1 MAGGLKMNSKERREK
16 VYALREGGMTFREIG
31 LRFGFSIE
39 RARQLCLRTKQ
50 ERELLEYPFA
60 SRISARARNG
70 LARHFMDESIIYD
83 PGRVMKLG
91 RKGLCKVKRL
101 GRMSVEEISKA
112 LYDLGYIQNPDSW

>member
-1 MAGGLKMNSKERREK
+1 MNSKERRDK
-16 VYALREGGMTFREIG
+16 VYALREEGMTFREIG
-31 LRFGFSIE
+31 LRFGFAVE
-39 RARQLCLRTKQ
+39 RARQLYLRAKY
-50 ERELLEYPFA
+50 ERQLLEQHLFA

-70 LARHFMDESIIYD
+70 LVRHFMDESIIFD

-91 RKGLCKVKRL
+91 RNGLCKVKRL